1 MKRIIF
7 ILLISL
13 VALPSFAQEQ
23 PTPITAADV
32 DPRIVEVFGNDLQTL
47 VLNDPHR
54 LRALNQILFER
65 HEIIVEPYTS
75 GEKYTK
81 LSTIPLFKYS
91 NPNLERDTVF
101 DRDTFNILK
110 YDLQF
115 YAPSVKIYRVDNTDF
130 LIVVH
135 PQTLRK

>member
-1 MKRIIF
+1 MKKIVYLF
-7 ILLISL
+7 LFSL
-13 VALPSFAQEQ
+13 VTLPSLVQAQSA
-23 PTPITAADV
+23 TISATDV
-32 DPRIVEVFGNDLQTL
+32 DPRIVEVFGDDLQTL

-65 HEIIVEPYTS
+65 HEIIVEPYTT

-91 NPNLERDTVF
+91 NPNLVRDVVF

-115 YAPSVKIYRVDNTDF
+115 YAPADKIYRVDNTDF